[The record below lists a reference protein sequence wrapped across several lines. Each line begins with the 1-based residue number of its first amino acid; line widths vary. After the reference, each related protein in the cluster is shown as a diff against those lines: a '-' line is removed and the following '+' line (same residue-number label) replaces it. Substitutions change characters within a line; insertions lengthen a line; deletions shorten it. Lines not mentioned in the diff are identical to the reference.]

1 MALPQT
7 SVERFLAREGWHY
20 LGWTVNRQM
29 VRLHDRIGW
38 ACIGAAPILA
48 PLAALMIEPKGAAI
62 GVSLAIAGAV
72 HLGVFHWVK
81 KNPEMR
87 DEPAPRLT
95 PAAKKFL
102 KRVVTAVV
110 GKDPLGQKYYGRF
123 LKQSATEVRQ
133 SAMGA
138 MSPAALESF
147 ETTAEAY
154 NRLSGLCQSD
164 PLLHLSHLKTASD
177 AMAAALDLTARL
189 DAYPEQEAD
198 LKPRVMGIVDQLT
211 ELANQIELSDS
222 VSESRLKER
231 LDALRQLQDEGHEP
245 HVEQQTHQA

>member
-38 ACIGAAPILA
+38 ACLGAAPILA
-48 PLAALMIEPKGAAI
+48 PLVALMTEPKGAAI

-81 KNPEMR
+81 QSPEMR
-87 DEPAPRLT
+87 EEPAPKLT

-102 KRVVTAVV
+102 KRVVASVV
-110 GKDPLGQKYYGRF
+110 GRDPLGQKYYGRF
-123 LKQSATEVRQ
+123 LKQSATEIRRPAEG
-133 SAMGA
+133 SMT
-138 MSPAALESF
+138 PAALESF
-147 ETTAEAY
+147 EVAAEAY
-154 NRLSGLCQSD
+154 NRLVGLCQSD
-164 PLLHLSHLKTASD
+164 PLLHLSHLKTASE
-177 AMAAALDLTARL
+177 AMAVALDLTARI

-198 LKPRVMGIVDQLT
+198 LMPRVRSIAGQLSGIAD
-211 ELANQIELSDS
+211 QIELPDSD
-222 VSESRLKER
+222 SESRLKER
-231 LDALRQLQDEGHEP
+231 LHALKQLQDDSDESQADE
-245 HVEQQTHQA
+245 QTHQA